1 MVTGTKPHE
10 GLSGAASYALNA
22 DAVAELI
29 DERDGETANGLAPAT
44 VNRWLAQIIAIL
56 TKMRA
61 IKSDR
66 VSAML
71 VQNS

>member
-56 TKMRA
+56 NVALRRGWSSNA
-61 IKSDR
+61 F
-66 VSAML
+66 
-71 VQNS
+71 